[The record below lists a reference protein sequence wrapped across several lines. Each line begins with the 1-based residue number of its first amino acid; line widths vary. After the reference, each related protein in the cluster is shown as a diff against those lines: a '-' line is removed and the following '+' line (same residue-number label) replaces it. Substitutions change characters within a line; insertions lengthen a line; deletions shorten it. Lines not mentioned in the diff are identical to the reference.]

1 MSKYTDERRRA
12 YREEDWDGV
21 IKYGELELRQDP
33 NDIRVMNDLVHA
45 HYNKKDYD
53 RAFATCESILKISPV
68 EDIAA
73 QVEKLGPRYLR
84 YYEVLGE
91 LYYRQNKHEEA
102 LKVFNDLKPLG
113 QFFSKKYSLSAEIYV
128 NRNNLE
134 AAAKE
139 YEGMAENCPRHAS
152 YATNALFELVDVDPL
167 NEAIYR
173 SLFKVYQ
180 SLKQLHSM
188 ISTFEAVRKTGKAT
202 DRFIFT
208 LVHLYLFTGE
218 QDKASSIVKEELER
232 RPDNPCLQIFQAKI
246 FWDKGDISNAEA
258 CIKKAI
264 SLDSQNEAR
273 YRAIHDD
280 LLNRQ
285 QEDEQKLKETV
296 SNNLKNERFTEAIL
310 ACEQL
315 LRMRPNSRDCQL
327 VMFEVLEKSIANYL
341 DAGKIDQAIELIGRL
356 ARFEKVDPS
365 ISKRVDI
372 FNKQI
377 SDRRIDVYENMIA
390 CGKVAGDELNRIR
403 LDLARAYEEQKKEPG
418 RANSLLEEI
427 IQSGGAYENEARF
440 RLAFHLLSAKKL
452 EAAEAHIKKLS
463 TTSCSGDL
471 MKSRFYD
478 LGVACQEAGLKHQ
491 ARSLFGEILSTD
503 PKYND
508 TAQRMEELKAPSSGK
523 EIPEAVMVV
532 DICESSRMMDL
543 FGDEATY
550 QIKNALEG
558 IMFPI
563 FKSCDSHF
571 MKSTGDGFLVSFPHT
586 RQAVD
591 AAVEILQRTQNYNSK
606 ITDGP
611 EIHLRFG
618 IHFGA
623 VRLRPDGDRHGT
635 NVNIPFRVEGL
646 QVKDLIEVDEGI
658 SVHDFPVRD
667 RILVTEA
674 VAHGIK
680 TDEKYD
686 VRYIGLFELKN
697 ITGIHKIFQ
706 IRT

>member
-1 MSKYTDERRRA
+1 
-12 YREEDWDGV
+12 
-21 IKYGELELRQDP
+21 
-33 NDIRVMNDLVHA
+33 MNDLVHA

>member
-1 MSKYTDERRRA
+1 MSKYNDERRKA

-21 IKYGELELRQDP
+21 IKYGELELKQDP
-33 NDIRVMNDLVHA
+33 NDIKVMNDLAHA
-45 HYNKKDYD
+45 HYNKKNYD

-73 QVEKLGPRYLR
+73 QAEKHGPRYLR

-102 LKVFNDLKPLG
+102 LKIFNDLKPLG
-113 QFFSKKYSLSAEIYV
+113 PFFSKKYSLSAEIYV

-173 SLFKVYQ
+173 SLFKAYQ

-218 QDKASSIVKEELER
+218 PDKALSIVKEELQK
-232 RPDNPCLQIFQAKI
+232 RPDNPCLQIFQARI

-341 DAGKIDQAIELIGRL
+341 DAG
-356 ARFEKVDPS
+356 
-365 ISKRVDI
+365 
-372 FNKQI
+372 
-377 SDRRIDVYENMIA
+377 
-390 CGKVAGDELNRIR
+390 
-403 LDLARAYEEQKKEPG
+403 
-418 RANSLLEEI
+418 
-427 IQSGGAYENEARF
+427 
-440 RLAFHLLSAKKL
+440 
-452 EAAEAHIKKLS
+452 
-463 TTSCSGDL
+463 
-471 MKSRFYD
+471 
-478 LGVACQEAGLKHQ
+478 
-491 ARSLFGEILSTD
+491 
-503 PKYND
+503 
-508 TAQRMEELKAPSSGK
+508 
-523 EIPEAVMVV
+523 
-532 DICESSRMMDL
+532 
-543 FGDEATY
+543 
-550 QIKNALEG
+550 
-558 IMFPI
+558 
-563 FKSCDSHF
+563 
-571 MKSTGDGFLVSFPHT
+571 
-586 RQAVD
+586 
-591 AAVEILQRTQNYNSK
+591 
-606 ITDGP
+606 
-611 EIHLRFG
+611 
-618 IHFGA
+618 
-623 VRLRPDGDRHGT
+623 
-635 NVNIPFRVEGL
+635 
-646 QVKDLIEVDEGI
+646 
-658 SVHDFPVRD
+658 
-667 RILVTEA
+667 
-674 VAHGIK
+674 
-680 TDEKYD
+680 
-686 VRYIGLFELKN
+686 
-697 ITGIHKIFQ
+697 
-706 IRT
+706 

>member
-1 MSKYTDERRRA
+1 VSKYNDERRKA

-21 IKYGELELRQDP
+21 IKYGELELKQDP
-33 NDIRVMNDLVHA
+33 NDIKVMNDLAHA
-45 HYNKKDYD
+45 HYNKKNYD

-73 QVEKLGPRYLR
+73 QAEKHGPRYLR

-102 LKVFNDLKPLG
+102 LKIFNDLKPLG
-113 QFFSKKYSLSAEIYV
+113 PFFSKKYSLSAEIYV

-173 SLFKVYQ
+173 SLFKAYQ

-218 QDKASSIVKEELER
+218 PDKALSIVKEELQK
-232 RPDNPCLQIFQAKI
+232 RPDNPCLQIFQARI

-264 SLDSQNEAR
+264 SLDSQNEDR

-280 LLNRQ
+280 LLKRQ
-285 QEDEQKLKETV
+285 QEDEQKLKEAV
-296 SNNLKNERFTEAIL
+296 SHNLKNERFTEAIL

-315 LRMRPNSRDCQL
+315 LRMKPNSRDCQL
-327 VMFEVLEKSIANYL
+327 GMIEVLEGSIASHL
-341 DAGKIDQAIELIGRL
+341 AAGEIDQAIELIDRL
-356 ARFEKVDPS
+356 VSFEKVDPS
-365 ISKRVDI
+365 ISKRIDI
-372 FNKQI
+372 LNKQI
-377 SDRRIDVYENMIA
+377 SDRRIDIYENMIA
-390 CGKVAGDELNRIR
+390 GGKATGDELNRIR
-403 LDLARAYEEQKKEPG
+403 LDLAKAYEEQKKEPG

-427 IQSGGAYENEARF
+427 IQSGGAHENDARF
-440 RLAFHLLSAKKL
+440 RLAFHLLSVKKL

-463 TTSCSGDL
+463 TASCSGDL

-491 ARSLFGEILSTD
+491 ARSLFGEILSAD

-508 TAQRMEELKAPSSGK
+508 TAQRMEALKAPSSGK
-523 EIPEAVMVV
+523 EITEAVMVV

-563 FKSCDSHF
+563 FQSFDSHF
-571 MKSTGDGFLVSFPHT
+571 MKSTGDGFLVGFPHT
-586 RQAVD
+586 GQAVD
-591 AAVEILQRTQNYNSK
+591 AAIDILQKTQNYNSK

-623 VRLRPDGDRHGT
+623 VRIRPDGDRHGT

-674 VAHGIK
+674 VVHGIK